1 MQTTP
6 PDSLSLK
13 FQDPEDCSASKCK
26 TFVGM
31 ERNGGN
37 KEYLN
42 FYLEGE
48 ASAWVAVGFSK
59 TESMV
64 RGAER
69 SMQLCADLCLFLLS
83 FFFLQFSAE
92 VFGCAVS
99 TDGKVQVLDTWN
111 VGPPEKNNVAGAEHG
126 ATLYPFNAS
135 NHNGRIS
142 CRYRCNRSLLLM
154 LLLRGGGRRRI
165 CHCFL

>member
-64 RGAER
+64 RAECT
-69 SMQLCADLCLFLLS
+69 MQLCSDPFPCSFWLKCL
-83 FFFLQFSAE
+83 
-92 VFGCAVS
+92 AVRCP
-99 TDGKVQVLDTWN
+99 LM
-111 VGPPEKNNVAGAEHG
+111 
-126 ATLYPFNAS
+126 
-135 NHNGRIS
+135 GR
-142 CRYRCNRSLLLM
+142 
-154 LLLRGGGRRRI
+154 
-165 CHCFL
+165 